1 MRADPKRVKPAGELS
16 QDPRRLRRRRLMN
29 RMKIR
34 EAAAKAGISIGFL
47 SELEN
52 GYKSAGVD
60 TLAALA
66 DAYGCEVEDILQPE
80 ANGAAA

>member
-1 MRADPKRVKPAGELS
+1 MKPDPKRVKPYGETS
-16 QDPRRLRRRRLMN
+16 QDPRRLRRRRLMS

-34 EAAAKAGISIGFL
+34 EAAGRAGISIGFL

-52 GYKSAGVD
+52 GRKSAGVD

-66 DAYGCEVEDILQPE
+66 DTYGCQVEDILPPE
-80 ANGAAA
+80 PNGAAA